1 MRQIVTPLLNWYEL
15 NKREMPW
22 RDVRDPY
29 LIWISEIMLQQTQ
42 VETVRPYFD
51 RFIKLFPDVNTLAFS
66 DQQQVL
72 KAWEGLGYY
81 SRARN
86 LHKASKLVS
95 SEMNGQLPGKFEELL
110 EIPGIGPYT
119 AAAIA
124 SIAFNESVPV
134 VDGNVFRVFARLTE
148 LEDDISR
155 PQTRKLVF
163 ESLKEIIP
171 SENPSDFNQAVMEL
185 GALICRPKQ
194 PKCDECPVA
203 EYCSGFRQGTFAR
216 FPVKRKMKDR
226 PHKEIAVGLCFAN
239 GKVLIA
245 RRHENQML
253 AGMWEFPGGKVES
266 GESFTECV
274 KREFMEEVGLEITVT
289 EKLAEVDHAFT
300 HFSITIHAYLCT
312 LISGTA
318 QPLSGSEV
326 RWVLPSELSQYP
338 FPKANQVIINSFLN
352 RTV

>member
-1 MRQIVTPLLNWYEL
+1 MKQIVSPLLTWYEI

-22 RDVRDPY
+22 REVRDPY
-29 LIWISEIMLQQTQ
+29 LIWISEVMLQQTQ
-42 VETVRPYFD
+42 VETVRPYFE
-51 RFIKLFPDVNTLAFS
+51 RFIKQFPDIQSLAGA

-86 LHKASKLVS
+86 LQKGAKLIL
-95 SEMNGQLPGKFEELL
+95 SEMAGKLPKKFNELL
-110 EIPGIGPYT
+110 AVPGIGPYT
-119 AAAIA
+119 AAAIS
-124 SIAFNESVPV
+124 SIAFNEPVPV

-171 SENPSDFNQAVMEL
+171 TGNPGDFNQAVMEL
-185 GALICRPKQ
+185 GALVCRPKQ
-194 PKCDECPVA
+194 PDCLNCPVS
-203 EYCSGFRQGTFAR
+203 EFCSGFRHGTFSR
-216 FPVKRKMKDR
+216 FPVKKKQLER
-226 PHKEIAVGLCFAN
+226 PHKEIAVGLCIHD

-253 AGMWEFPGGKVES
+253 AGLWEFPGGKVES
-266 GESFTECV
+266 GETFIECV
-274 KREFMEEVGLEITVT
+274 VREFKEEVGLDITVS
-289 EKLAEVDHAFT
+289 EKLVEVDHAFT
-300 HFSITIHAYLCT
+300 HFSITIHAYICKV
-312 LISGTA
+312 ISGTA
-318 QPLSGSEV
+318 KPLSASEV
-326 RWVLPSELSQYP
+326 CWVRPSELKQYP

-352 RTV
+352 RVL